1 MTEQPAKSRAYLQ
14 VVLMF
19 AIIVATLALGF
30 FMFPGSQEERDQ
42 LLGELGTTNHG
53 TFLLPMTS
61 VSALVLTDEDGNPW
75 RWQDHKPKWRML
87 IPSGTTCTDE
97 CAELL
102 YTTRQIHVRLGKY
115 THRIERYLVATDGA
129 LAPEYREALKTDH
142 PYLKVLQA
150 DSNALSQWL
159 ASTNSPWQPGQGK
172 VILVDPEGMAMMV
185 YDVGHKG
192 NDMLEDLNHLLK
204 YSPE

>member
-1 MTEQPAKSRAYLQ
+1 MTERPAKSTAYLQ

-30 FMFPGSQEERDQ
+30 FMFPASQQERDQ
-42 LLGELGTTNHG
+42 LLNELGTTNHG
-53 TFLLPMTS
+53 TLLTPMAAVAGLPLS
-61 VSALVLTDEDGNPW
+61 DEAGNPW

-87 IPSGTTCTDE
+87 IPSGATCEGE

-102 YTTRQIHVRLGKY
+102 YTTRQVHLRLGKY
-115 THRIERYLVATDGA
+115 THRLERFLVVTEGE
-129 LAPEYREALKTDH
+129 LAPEFRESLKTDH
-142 PYLKVLQA
+142 PYLKVIHGEGA
-150 DSNALSQWL
+150 ALSTWL
-159 ASTNSPWQPGQGK
+159 AQTNSPWQAGDGK

-185 YDVGHKG
+185 YDASHNG
-192 NDMLEDLNHLLK
+192 NGMLEDLNHLLK